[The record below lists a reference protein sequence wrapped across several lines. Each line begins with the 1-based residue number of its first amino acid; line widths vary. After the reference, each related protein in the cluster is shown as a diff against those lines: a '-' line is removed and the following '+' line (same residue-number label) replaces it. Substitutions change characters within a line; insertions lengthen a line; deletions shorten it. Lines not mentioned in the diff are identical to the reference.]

1 MLSHLI
7 TSKTRLRL
15 LVKFFMHA
23 ANEGYLRGLATE
35 MNESTNAIRK
45 ELNHL
50 SEAGLI
56 VRREDEQRITY
67 QANPSHPFF
76 GLIQQMVRKYLGLD
90 TIVEQVLHRL
100 GDVRRVILVGDYAQG
115 IDSGSIEV
123 VVEGEVLNV
132 DYITQLAHKIS
143 QEIQKQVHIVP
154 VQQFKGVG
162 VVIFEQE

>member
-1 MLSHLI
+1 
-7 TSKTRLRL
+7 
-15 LVKFFMHA
+15 MHA
-23 ANEGYLRGLATE
+23 AIEGYLRGLATE

-45 ELNHL
+45 ELNNL
-50 SEAGLI
+50 AEAGLI
-56 VRREDEQRITY
+56 VRHEDEQRITY

-90 TIVEQVLHRL
+90 TLVEQVLHRL

-123 VVEGEVLNV
+123 VVEGEAINV
-132 DYITQLAHKIS
+132 DYITKLAHKIS
-143 QEIQKQVHIVP
+143 QEIQKQVHIAP
-154 VQQFKGVG
+154 VQQFEGVG

>member
-23 ANEGYLRGLATE
+23 AIEGYLRGLATE

-45 ELNHL
+45 ELNNL
-50 SEAGLI
+50 AEAGLI
-56 VRREDEQRITY
+56 VRHEDEQRITY

-90 TIVEQVLHRL
+90 TLVEQVLHRL

-123 VVEGEVLNV
+123 VVEGEALNV
-132 DYITQLAHKIS
+132 DYITKLAHKIS
-143 QEIQKQVHIVP
+143 QEIQKQVHIAP
-154 VQQFKGVG
+154 VQQFEGVG